1 MSTKKAEFFNAVK
14 AGYVAKVGTLLD
26 GDISLLR
33 ATDAVK
39 MITQNSFRL
48 YCIFGLIYHLIY

>member
-1 MSTKKAEFFNAVK
+1 
-14 AGYVAKVGTLLD
+14 
-26 GDISLLR
+26 LR

-48 YCIFGLIYHLIY
+48 YCIFGLIYHLIYWADIPLHIVAE